1 MSWLSRLGLLFLGTF
16 IACQTAA
23 AAPLGPGA
31 LLYPVPAETTPT
43 SPGVATLAVQETPF
57 VTSTYSGTL
66 LSRVIQGDT
75 RNPFAGG
82 LTFIY
87 QLRNNQGTH
96 SINRLSINGF
106 QGFMLDVTH
115 ESLSP
120 LIGIPP
126 VYADREV
133 NGTSIGFSFADI
145 ALGEGPLDPG
155 ERSRP
160 LIVHSNAS
168 TFTESSAFV
177 LNGFATGVATYAP
190 VPEPG
195 TIILG
200 VTGLGMVLLWR
211 RMKRRG

>member
-1 MSWLSRLGLLFLGTF
+1 MFWLLRFGLLISIVLV
-16 IACQTAA
+16 ACPTAS

-31 LLYPVPAETTPT
+31 LLYPVPAETSPTPV
-43 SPGVATLAVQETPF
+43 GVATLAIQETPF

-66 LSRVIQGDT
+66 LSRVIQGDS

-87 QLRNNQGTH
+87 ELRNNQGTH
-96 SINRLSINGF
+96 SINRLAINGF
-106 QGFMLDVTH
+106 QGFSLDVSH
-115 ESLSP
+115 ESVSP

-126 VYADREV
+126 AYADREV

-145 ALGEGPLDPG
+145 TLGEGPLDPG

-168 TFTESSAFV
+168 TFAESSAFV

-195 TIILG
+195 TIVLG
-200 VTGLGMVLLWR
+200 LTGLGLVLLWR
-211 RMKRRG
+211 RARRSS